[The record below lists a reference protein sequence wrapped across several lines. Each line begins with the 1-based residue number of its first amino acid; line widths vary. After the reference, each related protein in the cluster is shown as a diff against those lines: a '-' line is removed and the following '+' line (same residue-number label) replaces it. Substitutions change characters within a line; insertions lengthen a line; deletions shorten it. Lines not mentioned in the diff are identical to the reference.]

1 MDKVAKKIT
10 FGVIV
15 SNRGFFN
22 AQLALDTRKEFLSIL
37 EGLGYGYVATP
48 VGGGSSGIVGT
59 REEAKACAA
68 LFRAKAAE
76 IDGVVVLLPNFGDEV
91 AVTESIVGSG
101 LNVPV
106 LVQASNDEVDKV
118 DVKSRRDAFCGKI
131 SLCNNLYQYGIPYTD
146 TTEHTTDVS
155 SAAFRADIARF
166 ASICRVVSGLRG
178 MRVGL
183 VGTRPAAFQ
192 TVRFSEKILQKSGI
206 TTVPVDLSEILARA
220 NSIPE
225 GDASLAKKVADIRA
239 YGRIPSTIK
248 EANVVKQARLSV
260 AIDEW
265 CEKNEIDAAA
275 VQCWNSL
282 EENYGCAA
290 CLTMS
295 MRGELLKSPTAC
307 EADICGAISMYALM
321 LASGNSSALLD
332 WNNNYADEKD
342 LCVNTHCSNYPKSF
356 MGAEVEI
363 SNLDLLG
370 ETFGAERCFG
380 AIKGHVRPGDMT
392 FFRISTDDPRGI
404 VKAYLGEGDFV
415 DREFPMDGG
424 IAICHVPGIR
434 KLLGAICANGFEH
447 HVAMV
452 RSHAASVVYEAV
464 SKYLGWTVY
473 WHGADESAAEVK
485 I

>member
-1 MDKVAKKIT
+1 MDMISRKTV

-22 AQLALDTRKEFLSIL
+22 AQLALDSRKEFLAIL
-37 EGLGYGYVATP
+37 DKLGLGYVVTP
-48 VGGGSSGIVGT
+48 VGSGSSGIVGT
-59 REEAKACAA
+59 RDEAKACAK
-68 LFRAKAAE
+68 LFRENADK
-76 IDGVVVLLPNFGDEV
+76 IDGIIVLLPNFGDEV
-91 AVTESIVGSG
+91 AVIEAIKGADLG
-101 LNVPV
+101 VPV
-106 LVQASNDEVDKV
+106 LVQASNDEIDKV

-131 SLCNNLYQYGIPYTD
+131 SLCNNLYQYDIPFTD
-146 TTEHTTDVS
+146 TTSHTTDIS
-155 SAAFRADIARF
+155 GDEFRADIVRF
-166 ASICRVVSGLRG
+166 ASVCRVVRGIRG

-183 VGTRPAAFQ
+183 IGTRPTAFQ

-220 NSIPE
+220 TAIPAN
-225 GDASLAKKVADIRA
+225 DASLAQKVADIRA
-239 YGRIPSTIK
+239 YGKIPASIK
-248 EANVVKQARLSV
+248 EENILKQARLSV

-265 CEKNEIDAAA
+265 CDKNDIDVSAI
-275 VQCWNSL
+275 QCWNSL

-295 MRGELLKSPTAC
+295 MRGELKKPTAC
-307 EADICGAISMYALM
+307 EADICGAISMYALT

-332 WNNNYADEKD
+332 WNNNYGREADI
-342 LCVNTHCSNYPKSF
+342 CVNTHCSNYPKSF
-356 MGAEVEI
+356 MGTDVEI

-380 AIKGHVRPGDMT
+380 AIKGSVQPGDMT
-392 FFRISTDDPRGI
+392 FFRISTDDTRGV
-404 VKAYLGEGDFV
+404 VKAYVGDGEFIKKK
-415 DREFPMDGG
+415 FPMDGG
-424 IAICHVPGIR
+424 IAVCKVDGMR

-452 RSHAASVVYEAV
+452 RSHAASVVHEAAT
-464 SKYLGWTVY
+464 KYLGWNVY
-473 WHGADESAAEVK
+473 FHNEPENDFSVK